1 MNLLLDTHVW
11 LWMELAP
18 KRLGPKT
25 RKILENASNDLAF
38 SVASAWEIILKSARG
53 KVELPMEASEYI
65 RTRLKRSGTAV
76 LPIALEHV
84 LALGSLEEQHSDP
97 FDRLLLA
104 QALVESRT
112 LVTADRRLL
121 DYPVLTSNARA

>member
-18 KRLGPKT
+18 KRLGSKT
-25 RKILENASNDLAF
+25 RKILENTSNDLAF
-38 SVASAWEIILKSARG
+38 SVVSAWEIILKSARG
-53 KVELPMEASEYI
+53 RLELPMDASEYL
-65 RTRLKRSGTAV
+65 RTRLKRSGTV
-76 LPIALEHV
+76 ILPVALEHV
-84 LALGSLEEQHSDP
+84 LAVASLEERHRDP

-112 LVTADRRLL
+112 FVTADVRLL
-121 DYPVLTSNARA
+121 DYPVLTTNART

>member
-1 MNLLLDTHVW
+1 MW
-11 LWMELAP
+11 LWMELEP

-38 SVASAWEIILKSARG
+38 SVASAWEITLKSVRG
-53 KVELPMEASEYI
+53 KLELPMDASEYI
-65 RTRLKRSGTAV
+65 RTRLRRSGTAV

-84 LALGSLEEQHSDP
+84 LAIGSLEELHRDP
-97 FDRLLLA
+97 FDRMLLA

-121 DYPVLTSNARA
+121 DYPVLTTDART